1 MAIDV
6 IDIISEKG
14 SSPVNEDMA
23 GRSDN
28 CIWVIDG
35 ATGVGDNHV
44 DEISDARWYV
54 SWWDKYLREN
64 SNIDTSLNDLIR
76 KGINKVRNEYL
87 MIAKLRDIDK
97 ISSPSAS
104 IAVVRERNG
113 ELEFFVLG
121 DCNIYIDANLPL
133 AIKDHRVDLHDNKV
147 YKLMREKMLF
157 NLQEVKRDEESLM
170 SVYDLLRINRSLK
183 NTDDGYWILGFD
195 ENAVEQSING
205 RMKLSSGVKFLL
217 ASDGFTCSIEK
228 YGIFREGEVFSNI
241 LDEDLRNMVEKI
253 RRFESSSDCSTFPRF
268 KTMDDLSCVYGE
280 YREDI
285 L

>member
-14 SSPVNEDMA
+14 TSPVNEDIA
-23 GRSDN
+23 GRADN

-76 KGINKVRNEYL
+76 KGIYKVRNEYL
-87 MIAKLRDIDK
+87 MISKLRDIDK

-147 YKLMREKMLF
+147 YKLMRENMLF
-157 NLQEVKRDEESLM
+157 NLQEVRRDEESFM
-170 SVYDLLRINRSLK
+170 SVYDLLRVNRSLK

-253 RRFESSSDCSTFPRF
+253 RRFEGSSACSTFPRF

>member
-1 MAIDV
+1 MSIDV

-14 SSPVNEDMA
+14 TSPVNEDIA
-23 GRSDN
+23 GRADN

-54 SWWDKYLREN
+54 SWWDKYLSEN
-64 SNIDTSLNDLIR
+64 SNIDTSLNDIIR
-76 KGINKVRNEYL
+76 KGIYKVRNEYL
-87 MIAKLRDIDK
+87 SISKLRDIDK

-104 IAVVRERNG
+104 IAVVRERNS

-147 YKLMREKMLF
+147 YKLMRKNMLF
-157 NLQEVKRDEESLM
+157 NLQEVRRDEESFI
-170 SVYDLLRINRSLK
+170 SVYDLLRVNRSLK

-241 LDEDLRNMVEKI
+241 LDEDLKNMVEKI
-253 RRFESSSDCSTFPRF
+253 RRFEGSSACSTFPRF

>member
-14 SSPVNEDMA
+14 TSPVNEDIA
-23 GRSDN
+23 GRVDN

-54 SWWDKYLREN
+54 SWWDKYLSEN
-64 SNIDTSLNDLIR
+64 SNIDTSLNDIIR
-76 KGINKVRNEYL
+76 KGIYKVRNEYL
-87 MIAKLRDIDK
+87 SISKLRDIDK

-104 IAVVRERNG
+104 IAVVRERNS

-147 YKLMREKMLF
+147 YKLMRKNMLF
-157 NLQEVKRDEESLM
+157 NLQEVRRDEESFI
-170 SVYDLLRINRSLK
+170 SVYDLLRVNRSLK

-241 LDEDLRNMVEKI
+241 LDEDLKNMVEKI
-253 RRFESSSDCSTFPRF
+253 RRFEGSSACSTFPRF